1 MLLKAFS
8 FLYQYLLLSVLIKS
22 TLGDSGIARI
32 LPQEYV
38 KKHDQAVSR
47 YIQIVTRY
55 SSVVFPG
62 SASGKELSY
71 QCRRHK
77 SHGFNPW
84 ARKISWRKAWQP
96 TPVFLPGK
104 SHGQRSLIGYSPQGC
119 KKSEMTE
126 AAKHA
131 CTRVVKPINGVTSK
145 SGQLQDKN

>member
-1 MLLKAFS
+1 MHPDTLTRTHIHTCQEQKVLRRIMLLKAFS

-38 KKHDQAVSR
+38 KKHDQSVSR

-104 SHGQRSLIGYSPQGC
+104 SHGQRSLIGYSP
-119 KKSEMTE
+119 
-126 AAKHA
+126 
-131 CTRVVKPINGVTSK
+131 
-145 SGQLQDKN
+145 